1 MKKNL
6 TKLYDQF
13 TGLERLRLVIE
24 AQARGDEAEVARLV
38 QSCPRAH
45 YSSGDNSYTVPLRAT
60 FDLVGAVCH
69 DFDRYMGRLQA
80 LDVVQCMIS
89 GSIEHLY
96 KLDKIPRKR
105 IEDIAGTL
113 QSFSESPIA
122 FYRAAT
128 LAKIKELH
136 EAFGKF
142 FQDKLD
148 LPPHTLLKALVS
160 PYWEWLEELQEEIS
174 EVEVDSEKVADMVKR
189 LDKSWKLRME

>member
-6 TKLYDQF
+6 IKLYDQF

-24 AQARGDEAEVARLV
+24 AKARGDEAEVAHLV
-38 QSCPRAH
+38 QSCPRAN
-45 YSSGDNSYTVPLRAT
+45 YSSGDNSYTVPMGAT

-113 QSFSESPIA
+113 QCFSESPIA

-136 EAFGKF
+136 EAVGKF

-148 LPPHTLLKALVS
+148 LPPDTLLKALVTS
-160 PYWEWLEELQEEIS
+160 YWEWLEDLKEEIS
-174 EVEVDSEKVADMVKR
+174 EVEVDPEKVADMVKL
-189 LDKSWKLRME
+189 LDKSWNLNFY

>member
-6 TKLYDQF
+6 IKLYDQF

-38 QSCPRAH
+38 QFCPRVN
-45 YSSGDNSYTVPLRAT
+45 YSSGDSAYMVPMRAT

-89 GSIEHLY
+89 GLIERLY
-96 KLDKIPRKR
+96 EFDKIPRKR

-113 QSFSESPIA
+113 KGFSENPIA
-122 FYRAAT
+122 IYRAVT
-128 LAKIKELH
+128 LATIKELH

-148 LPPHTLLKALVS
+148 LSPDTLLKVFT
-160 PYWEWLEELQEEIS
+160 PYWEWLEDLKEEIS
-174 EVEVDSEKVADMVKR
+174 EVEVDPEKVADMVKR
-189 LDKSWKLRME
+189 LDKSWNLRIE

>member
-6 TKLYDQF
+6 AKLYCHL
-13 TGLERLRLVIE
+13 TGLERVRLVIK
-24 AQARGDEAEVARLV
+24 AQARGDEAEVAHLV

-45 YSSGDNSYTVPLRAT
+45 YSSGDSAYTVPMRAT

-89 GSIEHLY
+89 VLIEHLH
-96 KLDKIPRKR
+96 KFDKIPRKR
-105 IEDIAGTL
+105 IEDMVGTL
-113 QSFSESPIA
+113 KGFSETPIA
-122 FYRAAT
+122 IFRAAT

-142 FQDKLD
+142 FQDKLGLTPD
-148 LPPHTLLKALVS
+148 ALLKVYAT
-160 PYWEWLEELQEEIS
+160 PYWEWLEDLKEEIS
-174 EVEVDSEKVADMVKR
+174 EVEVDPKKVAEMVKR
-189 LDKSWKLRME
+189 LDKSWNLRIE